1 MCHKKKEKNSVK
13 ESGEMKIPVVAV
25 TDTNVNPDPVNY
37 PIPGNDDS
45 ATSIEYFLRE
55 IIGAYAASY
64 LKTREEKAKEVAK
77 NK

>member
-1 MCHKKKEKNSVK
+1 
-13 ESGEMKIPVVAV
+13 MKIPVVAV

-55 IIGAYAASY
+55 VIGAYAAS
-64 LKTREEKAKEVAK
+64 KAKSQNLEVK
-77 NK
+77 SESKK